1 MQHINLK
8 TIRYLNIAQYVFDRD
23 FELEDVIDGIP
34 NLFVVNPQGKLKKEY
49 RRYADGK
56 VIVGNYDRLY
66 ELLYKEVYPK
76 FVPLDKPLQVQ
87 DIDFDRRDTTDW
99 SAWGSYTRK
108 PKYCTPDG
116 KCY

>member
-1 MQHINLK
+1 M
-8 TIRYLNIAQYVFDRD
+8 
-23 FELEDVIDGIP
+23 
-34 NLFVVNPQGKLKKEY
+34 VNPQGKLKKEY